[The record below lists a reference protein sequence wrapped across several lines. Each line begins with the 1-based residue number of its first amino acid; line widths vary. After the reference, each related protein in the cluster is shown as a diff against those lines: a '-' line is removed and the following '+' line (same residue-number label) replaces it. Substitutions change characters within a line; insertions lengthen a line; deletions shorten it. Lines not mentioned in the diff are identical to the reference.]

1 MSKNGVK
8 AHKKKK
14 SKGNKGLS
22 PIEKE
27 KRVQHNEI
35 LSVMRNL
42 GFERVPRVDGKEFVY
57 KNRTTELDDIFYHEN
72 VVILTEYTVGSSGD
86 HLLKKKIIYDFIN
99 EDKRKFLNY
108 LLGENKFETSLARF
122 KEVVLKKYHISKLQI
137 VIMYCSKKKI
147 TGEHKS
153 LVGDVVFFDYPV
165 VKYFESLSKVVKRS
179 ARFEFFDFLGIGFD
193 NVGDNILSS
202 STSNNHK
209 FSGHILP
216 EAHSSFQEGYKIVSF
231 YIDATSLL
239 KRSYVLRKDGWKRK
253 ENVGHYQRMLIP
265 SKIKGM
271 RRYLHEKRRVFIN
284 NIIATLPIDKVSLYD
299 ADDELIS
306 IDGSGQFVGG
316 GGSKVTPAK
325 IEIKDETNILGI
337 IDGQHRIFSYHE
349 GDDSYE
355 NTISKIRNI
364 QNLLVT
370 GILYPESEKDYNR
383 LKFEAGL
390 FHEINSHQT
399 VASSQ
404 LRQEIELMVNPTS
417 ATAIAKR
424 ILNRLNDSGPFDG
437 LFEQFWFEKNKL
449 KSASIISF
457 GLRPLVKLDGDD
469 SLFHAWADK
478 RKNSLKSDNLDEDVF
493 DEYINFCVTEINKL
507 LIQIKMVLTSERWKV
522 SRSDKEAVLNVTT
535 VNGFLNLLRYV
546 IQNDCERSE
555 AFYKERVK
563 GLSAFNFKP
572 YKSSQYRR
580 LGEDLFKKLGFG
592 SS

>member
-1 MSKNGVK
+1 M
-8 AHKKKK
+8 
-14 SKGNKGLS
+14 
-22 PIEKE
+22 
-27 KRVQHNEI
+27 
-35 LSVMRNL
+35 
-42 GFERVPRVDGKEFVY
+42 
-57 KNRTTELDDIFYHEN
+57 
-72 VVILTEYTVGSSGD
+72 
-86 HLLKKKIIYDFIN
+86 
-99 EDKRKFLNY
+99 
-108 LLGENKFETSLARF
+108 
-122 KEVVLKKYHISKLQI
+122 
-137 VIMYCSKKKI
+137 
-147 TGEHKS
+147 
-153 LVGDVVFFDYPV
+153 
-165 VKYFESLSKVVKRS
+165 
-179 ARFEFFDFLGIGFD
+179 
-193 NVGDNILSS
+193 
-202 STSNNHK
+202 
-209 FSGHILP
+209 
-216 EAHSSFQEGYKIVSF
+216 
-231 YIDATSLL
+231 
-239 KRSYVLRKDGWKRK
+239 
-253 ENVGHYQRMLIP
+253 
-265 SKIKGM
+265 
-271 RRYLHEKRRVFIN
+271 
-284 NIIATLPIDKVSLYD
+284 
-299 ADDELIS
+299 
-306 IDGSGQFVGG
+306 
-316 GGSKVTPAK
+316 
-325 IEIKDETNILGI
+325 
-337 IDGQHRIFSYHE
+337 
-349 GDDSYE
+349 
-355 NTISKIRNI
+355 
-364 QNLLVT
+364 VT